1 MNIGKKCTVHCPVM
15 PSDLLMC
22 RTKDGVAMMGSLKVY
37 EAKKHCIEV
46 QRIVHAEQV
55 RVLRDRAHAAAT
67 GIQEEVDTIE
77 SLLQLGLT
85 EFEASFEQF
94 ERSDASLA
102 RLRQKSFA
110 RPPDLSNEPD
120 ITAALVAQVKDRYY
134 AARNERVL
142 RLLKSAVN
150 VDRFNNTFAEGGP
163 ITNRVKKE
171 LLHDVDYE
179 FGLVELPDS
188 PVGFSMIR
196 YRTGPPKLAQ
206 NHLRKRLVPFESPGE
221 GTGSVSVGMTNT
233 CYNVKALFPKSSG
246 SDHLVVESR
255 QDAVV
260 MPTPTKVIFC
270 FLNLFYVFYLL
281 SPALFSKEVLTKVCF
296 WFSRRYCHWF

>member
-1 MNIGKKCTVHCPVM
+1 
-15 PSDLLMC
+15 
-22 RTKDGVAMMGSLKVY
+22 
-37 EAKKHCIEV
+37 
-46 QRIVHAEQV
+46 
-55 RVLRDRAHAAAT
+55 
-67 GIQEEVDTIE
+67 
-77 SLLQLGLT
+77 
-85 EFEASFEQF
+85 
-94 ERSDASLA
+94 
-102 RLRQKSFA
+102 LRQKSFA

-206 NHLRKRLVPFESPGE
+206 NHLRKRLVPFESPSG

-233 CYNVKALFPKSSG
+233 CCNAKALFPKSSG

-255 QDAVV
+255 KDAVV
-260 MPTPTKVIFC
+260 MPTPTKVTIC
-270 FLNLFYVFYLL
+270 FFQSVLCFYLL
-281 SPALFSKEVLTKVCF
+281 SPALFFFKEVLTEGLFLVFAALFPLVLTPSESYCGC
-296 WFSRRYCHWF
+296 RRKWCKERNKCMQTKI